1 MKDLKRYNNSIK
13 IIFTIILIIF
23 IYGLVSNLFIISRA
37 KFFYLR
43 SDLTIKSEYQIIPNK
58 LNHLQFVRY
67 YFSGP
72 IDVKKFK
79 KDIFQQLEIE
89 RVFYINNICKIVL
102 SKNSSLIFLNY
113 KEDIKEKISKAT
125 LLTLKSSK
133 LFKNIKT
140 IEFFIFDKIKVYS
153 FKL

>member
-13 IIFTIILIIF
+13 IIFIIFLIIF
-23 IYGLVSNLFIISRA
+23 IYVLLSNLFIITRA

-43 SDLTIKSEYQIIPNK
+43 SDLTIKSEYQIIPDK
-58 LNHLQFVRY
+58 LNQLQFVRY

-89 RVFYINNICKIVL
+89 KVIYINNICKIVL

-113 KEDIKEKISKAT
+113 QDDIKEKISKAT

-133 LFKNIKT
+133 LFKDIKA